1 MPTNTKNRSPM
12 TPNFAS
18 AMRMEIEGGVV
29 SEGGNPDV
37 RDDDKILDTTQDSL
51 GLGNRILVEDKNE
64 IPSRILNS
72 TFVLQNVPRRLLI
85 RRRLHFDALVSY

>member
-12 TPNFAS
+12 TPNVAS
-18 AMRMEIEGGVV
+18 AMQMEIEGGVV

-37 RDDDKILDTTQDSL
+37 RDDDKSLDTTQDSL

-64 IPSRILNS
+64 IPSRILTS
-72 TFVLQNVPRRLLI
+72 RLANVFAQCPSCRLEGCNI
-85 RRRLHFDALVSY
+85 GW